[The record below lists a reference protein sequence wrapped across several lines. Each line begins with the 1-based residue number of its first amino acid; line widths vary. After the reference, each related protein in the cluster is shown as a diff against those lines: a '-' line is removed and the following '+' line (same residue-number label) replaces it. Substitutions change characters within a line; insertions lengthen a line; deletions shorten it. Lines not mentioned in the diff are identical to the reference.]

1 MSKGFTL
8 IEVLLSVVIIS
19 LFAGLSLP
27 IYRSFQTKTDL
38 ELNTQNVAEM
48 LRRANTYARA
58 TNGNSAWGVAISS
71 NTATVFK
78 GTSYAAR
85 DTTADE
91 TASIPSNIATS
102 GITEVVFSKFAALPS
117 TTGTITLT
125 DSPTNSVKTVSLNA
139 KGMVAY

>member
-1 MSKGFTL
+1 MSRGFTL

-19 LFAGLSLP
+19 IIAGFSMP
-27 IYRSFQTKTDL
+27 VFRSFQTRTDL

-48 LRRANTYARA
+48 LRRAQTYARGM
-58 TNGNSAWGVAISS
+58 NGNSAWGVAVSA

-78 GTSYAAR
+78 GDTYAAR

-91 TASIPSNIATS
+91 TATIPPNLTTS
-102 GITEVVFSKFAALPS
+102 GITEVTFSKFTASPS

-125 DSPTNSVKTVSLNA
+125 DTQTNDSNTVNLNA

>member
-1 MSKGFTL
+1 MSRGFTL

-19 LFAGLSLP
+19 ILAGLSLP
-27 IYRSFQTKTDL
+27 VYRSFQSRTDL

-48 LRRANTYARA
+48 LRRATIYARA
-58 TNGNSAWGVAISS
+58 MNGNSDWGVAISG

-91 TASIPSNIATS
+91 TATIPSNITTS
-102 GITEVVFSKFAALPS
+102 GLTEVVFSKFTAAPS
-117 TTGTITLT
+117 SPGNITLT
-125 DSPTNSVKTVSLNA
+125 DTQTNSARTVSLNA